1 MDVAGR
7 YSDNRQ
13 IQKDVA
19 KWRSEMRK
27 FLLAFAFAAAVSG
40 LDVAAAQV
48 YPSRPVHLTVGYPAG
63 LTPDIVARLI
73 AQSLSERLGQQ
84 VIVDN
89 RPGAGSNI
97 GTEAVANAAADGYTL
112 LVLTFA
118 NAVNAT
124 LYDRLNFDIER
135 DIAPVVGTFRSP
147 AVMVVNPSFPAK
159 TVPEFI
165 AYAKANPGKVNY
177 ASAGHGTVNNVAG
190 EMFNTMA
197 GVDLVHIPYRGS
209 YMPDLLGGQIQLTF
223 APIAT
228 VIEYIK
234 SGKLRA
240 LAVTG
245 ATRLDALPNVPTMAE
260 FLPGYEAEVWHG
272 IGAPKNTP
280 PQIVEKVNTQI
291 NAALADPTMKE
302 RFAELGG
309 TPLGGSANDFGKLV
323 AGEIEKWR
331 KVIRMANIRPD

>member
-1 MDVAGR
+1 
-7 YSDNRQ
+7 
-13 IQKDVA
+13 
-19 KWRSEMRK
+19 MRK
-27 FLLAFAFAAAVSG
+27 FLLAFAFAAAFG
-40 LDVAAAQV
+40 CIEMAAAQV
-48 YPSRPVHLTVGYPAG
+48 YPSHPVHLTVGYPAG
-63 LTPDIVARLI
+63 LTPDIVARLT

-97 GTEAVANAAADGYTL
+97 GTEAVVSAPADGYTL

-124 LYDRLNFDIER
+124 LYDRLNFNIES

-147 AVMVVNPSFPAK
+147 TVMAVNPSFPAK

-165 AYAKANPGKVNY
+165 AYAKANPRKVNY
-177 ASAGHGTVNNVAG
+177 ASAGYGTVNNVAG

-209 YMPDLLGGQIQLTF
+209 YLPDLLGGQTQLTF

-245 ATRLDALPNVPTMAE
+245 ATRLDVLPDIPTMGE
-260 FLPGYEAEVWHG
+260 FLPGFEAEVWHG
-272 IGAPKNTP
+272 IGAPKGTP
-280 PQIVEKVNTQI
+280 SPIIEKLNKQI
-291 NAALADPTMKE
+291 NVALADPTMKE
-302 RFAELGG
+302 RFADLGG
-309 TPLGGSANDFGKLV
+309 TPLGGSPGDFRKLI
-323 AGEIEKWR
+323 ASEIEKWR
-331 KVIRMANIRPD
+331 KVIQVANIRPD

>member
-1 MDVAGR
+1 
-7 YSDNRQ
+7 
-13 IQKDVA
+13 
-19 KWRSEMRK
+19 MRK
-27 FLLAFAFAAAVSG
+27 LLLAFALVAA
-40 LDVAAAQV
+40 LTDINRAAAQI
-48 YPSRPVHLTVGYPAG
+48 YPSRPVHLLVGYPAG

-73 AQSLSERLGQQ
+73 AQSLSGRLGQR

-97 GTEAVANAAADGYTL
+97 GTEAVVHAPADGYTL

-124 LYDRLNFDIER
+124 LYDRLNFNIEHDIT
-135 DIAPVVGTFRSP
+135 PVVGTFRAP
-147 AVMVVNPSFPAK
+147 TVMVVNPSFPAK

-165 AYAKANPGKVNY
+165 AYARANSGKINY

-197 GVDLVHIPYRGS
+197 GVDLVHVPYRGS
-209 YMPDLLGGQIQLTF
+209 YMPDLLGGQVQLTF
-223 APIAT
+223 APITT

-234 SGKLRA
+234 AGKLRA

-245 ATRLDALPNVPTMAE
+245 ATRLDALPHVPTMGE

-272 IGAPKNTP
+272 IGAPKDTP
-280 PQIVEKVNTQI
+280 PQIIEMLNNEI
-291 NAALADPTMKE
+291 NAALADAKLKE

-309 TPLGGSANDFGKLV
+309 TALGGSPDDFRKLV
-323 AGEIEKWR
+323 AREIAKWG
-331 KVIRMANIRPD
+331 KVIRMANIRPE

>member
-1 MDVAGR
+1 
-7 YSDNRQ
+7 
-13 IQKDVA
+13 
-19 KWRSEMRK
+19 MRK
-27 FLLAFAFAAAVSG
+27 LFLAFAFAVVFG
-40 LDVAAAQV
+40 CTDGAAAQV
-48 YPSRPVHLTVGYPAG
+48 YPSRPVHLVVGYPAG

-89 RPGAGSNI
+89 RPGAGSNV
-97 GTEAVANAAADGYTL
+97 GTEAVVRAPADGYTL

-124 LYDRLNFDIER
+124 LYKGLNFDIER

-147 AVMVVNPSFPAK
+147 AIMVVTPSFPAK

-177 ASAGHGTVNNVAG
+177 ASAGYGTLNNVAG
-190 EMFNTMA
+190 EMFNAMA

-209 YMPDLLGGQIQLTF
+209 YMPDLLGGQVQVTF

-234 SGKLRA
+234 AGKLRA
-240 LAVTG
+240 LALTG
-245 ATRLDALPNVPTMAE
+245 AARSAALPGVPALRE
-260 FLPGYEAEVWHG
+260 FLRGYE
-272 IGAPKNTP
+272 
-280 PQIVEKVNTQI
+280 VEY
-291 NAALADPTMKE
+291 LAWD
-302 RFAELGG
+302 RRA
-309 TPLGGSANDFGKLV
+309 
-323 AGEIEKWR
+323 
-331 KVIRMANIRPD
+331 

>member
-1 MDVAGR
+1 
-7 YSDNRQ
+7 
-13 IQKDVA
+13 
-19 KWRSEMRK
+19 MRK
-27 FLLAFAFAAAVSG
+27 FLLAFAFAAAFG
-40 LDVAAAQV
+40 CIEIAAAQV
-48 YPSRPVHLTVGYPAG
+48 YPSHPVHLTVGYPAG

-73 AQSLSERLGQQ
+73 AQSLSDRLGQQ

-97 GTEAVANAAADGYTL
+97 GTEAVVSATADGYTL

-124 LYDRLNFDIER
+124 LYDRLNFNIES
-135 DIAPVVGTFRSP
+135 DIAPIVGTFRSP
-147 AVMVVNPSFPAK
+147 TVMVVDPSFPAK
-159 TVPEFI
+159 TVPEFV
-165 AYAKANPGKVNY
+165 AYAKANPSKINY
-177 ASAGHGTVNNVAG
+177 ASAGYGTVNNVAG

-209 YMPDLLGGQIQLTF
+209 YLPDLLGGQTQLTF

-245 ATRLDALPNVPTMAE
+245 ATRLDVLPDIPIMGE
-260 FLPGYEAEVWHG
+260 FLPGYEAEVG
-272 IGAPKNTP
+272 
-280 PQIVEKVNTQI
+280 
-291 NAALADPTMKE
+291 M
-302 RFAELGG
+302 
-309 TPLGGSANDFGKLV
+309 GSAHLK
-323 AGEIEKWR
+323 
-331 KVIRMANIRPD
+331 IRRSRSSKSLTSRSMSHSPIPR